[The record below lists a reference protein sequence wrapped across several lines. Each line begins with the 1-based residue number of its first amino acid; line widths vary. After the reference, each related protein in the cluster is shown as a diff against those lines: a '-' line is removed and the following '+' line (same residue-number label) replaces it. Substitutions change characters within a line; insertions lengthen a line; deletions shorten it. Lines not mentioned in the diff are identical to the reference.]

1 MQLETCCF
9 GCCAVECTFGVPSD
23 GPSEAFR
30 AAHKI
35 SNRSKVHPFGLP
47 FSGACLC
54 QGDKLA
60 KLQTRP
66 LSKYLHIM
74 ELKPFKKTHHGS
86 LLALSLHVEP
96 SFQSVL
102 LSMAE

>member
-1 MQLETCCF
+1 MQLETCYYY
-9 GCCAVECTFGVPSD
+9 CCAAEGSECTFGVPSD

-66 LSKYLHIM
+66 LSKYRRKSVSKLGIF
-74 ELKPFKKTHHGS
+74 LNS
-86 LLALSLHVEP
+86 LLFLILNRHYSL
-96 SFQSVL
+96 L
-102 LSMAE
+102 